1 VNRQSRALLTILIVA
16 AILIPYWLLT
26 RTSEP
31 PASAVAGGEDPDPT
45 RGGSVVAS
53 SRTDPRS
60 FNRLVQPELST
71 DIFAMLTLGRLVRI
85 NRQTYDVEPWLAEKW
100 VTSPDNRT
108 FTLTLRDGVTWS
120 DGVPFSADDVLFSF
134 RALYD
139 PRTASP
145 MASSISVDGQPLQVS
160 SPDPRTVVITYPAV
174 FGPGIRLLD
183 NLTMFPKHKLEGA
196 LNDGTFAKAWGAGTP
211 PSEMLAIGPYVLT
224 QYQPAQRLI
233 FERNPRYWRKDARGA
248 QLPYLD
254 RLTIELIPDQA
265 AELVRLQSGQT
276 DFTQQSIQTAD
287 IETLRPLQ
295 QQGRIRIDE
304 LGVSTDPDAFTFNL
318 RSDKWQNDPRGA
330 WFMRK
335 EFRQALSH
343 AVDREAFADAVHL
356 GAAVPIHGP
365 ITPGN
370 TRWFWPSIPRYEF
383 SLEKARA
390 LLQTIGL
397 ANRDQDEWLE
407 DEQGGDAQFS
417 LLLFRGNVAVE
428 RSAAVLREDFRKVGV
443 AMDLVPLE
451 ANAVRSRV
459 VTGDFEAALINFTGN
474 LDPAMNRDFWMSFG
488 GAHFW
493 NTAQKT
499 PATEWERQIDALMTK
514 QSAVADEEERK
525 RLFND
530 VQRIFSEN
538 LPMLHFAAP
547 RVYIATSSR
556 LINLKPSL
564 SRPPLIWSAD
574 ELAVKPGPASQ

>member
-16 AILIPYWLLT
+16 AILIPYCALT
-26 RTSEP
+26 RE
-31 PASAVAGGEDPDPT
+31 SAPLPSALTGDDIIPT

-60 FNRLVQPELST
+60 FNRIVQPEIST
-71 DIFAMLTLGRLVRI
+71 DIFATLTLGRLVRI

-100 VTSPDNRT
+100 ETSEDNRT

-120 DGVPFSADDVLFSF
+120 DGVPFTSDDVLFSF

-160 SPDPRTVVITYPAV
+160 APDPRTVVITYPAV

-183 NLTMFPKHKLEGA
+183 TLPMFPKHKLEGA

-211 PSEMLAIGPYVLT
+211 PGELLAIGPFVLAE
-224 QYQPAQRLI
+224 YLPAQRLI
-233 FERNPRYWRKDARGA
+233 FERNPRYWRKDARGV

-254 RLTIELIPDQA
+254 RLTIELIPDQG

-287 IETLRPLQ
+287 IETLRPLE
-295 QQGRIRIDE
+295 QQGRVKIQE

-318 RSDKWQNDPRGA
+318 RAEKWQNDPRGA

-383 SLEKARA
+383 SLDKARA
-390 LLQTIGL
+390 LLQGIGL

-407 DEQGGDAQFS
+407 DEKGGDAQFS
-417 LLLFRGNVAVE
+417 LLLFRGNLAVE
-428 RSAAVLREDFRKVGV
+428 RSAAVLREDFRKLGV

-459 VTGDFEAALINFTGN
+459 IGGDFEAALINFTGN
-474 LDPAMNRDFWMSFG
+474 LDPAINRDFWMSFG

-493 NTAQKT
+493 NAGQKT
-499 PATEWERQIDALMTK
+499 PATEWERQIDVLMTK
-514 QSAVADEEERK
+514 QSAIADEEERK

-556 LINLKPSL
+556 LLNLKPSL

-574 ELAVKPGPASQ
+574 EMAVKPGSQ